1 MRIVVQR
8 VKEAACVVEGK
19 ITGSC
24 NKGFLLFI
32 GFKTSDTD
40 QEIQKCLKKVS
51 GLRIFEDENGKMN
64 KSLKDVGGEI
74 LAISQFTLY
83 ADCKHGNRPSFTEA
97 MEFNKANSMYEDFVE
112 LLRKEGYK
120 VETGVFGADM
130 KISLLND
137 GPVTIILDTDN
148 L

>member
-8 VKEAACVVEGK
+8 VKEASCVVDGNV
-19 ITGSC
+19 TGSC

-32 GFKTSDTD
+32 GFKNGDTNI
-40 QEIQKCLKKVS
+40 EMQKCLKKVS

-64 KSLKDVGGEI
+64 KSLKDVNGEI

-83 ADCKHGNRPSFTEA
+83 ADCKHGNRPSLTDA
-97 MEFNKANSMYEDFVE
+97 MEYNKANKMYEEFVV
-112 LLRKEGYK
+112 LLKNEGFK
-120 VETGVFGADM
+120 VETGIFGADM

>member
-8 VKEAACVVEGK
+8 VKEASCVVDGIVTGK
-19 ITGSC
+19 C
-24 NKGFLLFI
+24 DKGFLLFI
-32 GFKTSDTD
+32 GYNNNDTIKE
-40 QEIQKCLKKVS
+40 QEKCLKKVL

-64 KSLKDVGGEI
+64 KSLKDIGGNI

-97 MEFNKANSMYEDFVE
+97 MEYNKANSMYLEFVE
-112 LLRKEGYK
+112 MVRKEGYHI
-120 VETGVFGADM
+120 ETGVFGADM